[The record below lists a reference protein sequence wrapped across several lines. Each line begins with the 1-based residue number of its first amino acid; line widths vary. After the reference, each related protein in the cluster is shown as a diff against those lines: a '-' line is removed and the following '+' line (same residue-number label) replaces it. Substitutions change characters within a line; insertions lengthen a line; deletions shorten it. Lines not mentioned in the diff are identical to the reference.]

1 MISIPGELIIV
12 QRTGRYGNFNVA
24 KLVTSIGEFSV
35 REKSLDQYEP
45 GEYEGEF
52 LIKQIKS
59 TSFAYSNKII
69 TECCAIIE
77 KMTLVEQHQINNSKN
92 RTNDDDHDDP
102 VVRDIQKT
110 STTHNNG
117 KNNNIA
123 NNINNIID
131 NDEVL
136 FGSLWPLVDK
146 VKLDST
152 EDRLKLRAQRE
163 RLLALGY
170 TFYFK
175 TQTWEKNK
183 PEPFKTN
190 SSDAQF

>member
-59 TSFAYSNKII
+59 TSFTYSNKII

-110 STTHNNG
+110 STTETHNDD
-117 KNNNIA
+117 KSNNIA
-123 NNINNIID
+123 NKT
-131 NDEVL
+131 DEDL
-136 FGSLWPLVDK
+136 FGSLWPLGDQ

-163 RLLALGY
+163 RLLALEY
-170 TFYFK
+170 IFDFK
-175 TQTWEKNK
+175 TQTWKKDN
-183 PEPFKTN
+183 
-190 SSDAQF
+190 AQF